1 MDPHEV
7 ILYPLVTEKVMG
19 LVEKENKL
27 VFIVDIRAGK
37 KDIKRAVEELFDVK
51 VESVRTLITPK
62 GLKKAYV
69 KLKSE
74 YSASD
79 LAARLGIL

>member
-7 ILYPLVTEKVMG
+7 ILYPLVTEKVMN
-19 LVEKENKL
+19 LIERENKL
-27 VFIVDIRAGK
+27 VFIVNIKADKR
-37 KDIKRAVEELFDVK
+37 DIKKAVEELFEVE

>member
-19 LVEKENKL
+19 LIERENKL
-27 VFIVDIRAGK
+27 VFIVNIKANKR
-37 KDIKRAVEELFDVK
+37 DIKRAVEELFEVE

>member
-19 LVEKENKL
+19 LIERENKL
-27 VFIVDIRAGK
+27 VFIVDIKASK

>member
-19 LVEKENKL
+19 LIERENKL
-27 VFIVDIRAGK
+27 VFIVNIKASK
-37 KDIKRAVEELFDVK
+37 KDVKRAVEELFEVE
-51 VESVRTLITPK
+51 VESVRTLITSK

>member
-19 LVEKENKL
+19 LVERENKL
-27 VFIVDIRAGK
+27 VFVVDIRAGK

>member
-7 ILYPLVTEKVMG
+7 ILYPLVTEKVMN
-19 LVEKENKL
+19 LIERENKL
-27 VFIVDIRAGK
+27 VFIVNIKANKR
-37 KDIKRAVEELFDVK
+37 DIKRAVEELFEVE
-51 VESVRTLITPK
+51 VESVRTLVTPK

>member
-19 LVEKENKL
+19 LIEKENKL

>member
-19 LVEKENKL
+19 LIERENKF

>member
-19 LVEKENKL
+19 LVERENKL
-27 VFIVDIRAGK
+27 VFIVDIRASK

>member
-19 LVEKENKL
+19 LIERENKL

>member
-7 ILYPLVTEKVMG
+7 ILYPLVTEKVMN
-19 LVEKENKL
+19 LIERENKL
-27 VFIVDIRAGK
+27 VFVVNIKANKR
-37 KDIKRAVEELFDVK
+37 DIKRAVEELFEVE

>member
-19 LVEKENKL
+19 LIERENKL
-27 VFIVDIRAGK
+27 VFIVDIRASK

>member
-19 LVEKENKL
+19 LVERENKL

>member
-7 ILYPLVTEKVMG
+7 ILYPLVTEKVMN
-19 LVEKENKL
+19 LIERENKL
-27 VFIVDIRAGK
+27 VFIVNIKADKR
-37 KDIKRAVEELFDVK
+37 DIKRAVEELFEVE